1 MSRGTHMIRNGVLMA
16 ATLLLPAGLH
26 AHQEEGTDPGRAQT
40 LEARAQSLHDEP
52 GRWTEA
58 ARLYREAAELRED
71 EDEGKLQS
79 LRMAAWMAH
88 YAGRDREALEN
99 AEAAGRLA
107 LRRGDLVEAGEALA
121 DAAHLARA
129 TGQPERAAA
138 LAEEVRLLAGS
149 PLLAAEDRMALLD
162 RIRTPA

>member
-1 MSRGTHMIRNGVLMA
+1 MTRRTRTIRNGVLMA
-16 ATLLLPAGLH
+16 AALLLPAGLH
-26 AHQEEGTDPGRAQT
+26 AHQGEGPDPDRART
-40 LEARAQSLHDEP
+40 LEAQAEALHDEP
-52 GRWTEA
+52 GRWAEA

-71 EDEGKLQS
+71 GDEEKLSS
-79 LRMAAWMAH
+79 LRMAARMAH
-88 YAGRDREALEN
+88 YAGRDREALES
-99 AEAAGRLA
+99 AESAGHLA

-121 DAAHLARA
+121 DAAHLAGA